1 GDVGDGI
8 NYTDIFISDEF
19 FETLDEACEGA
30 KKIAQELGFAV
41 VKGSKKLNDAGSEPR
56 MYMNCSRGPRRRSS
70 SSDIRMAKSKK
81 VDCQFR
87 VAVRGK
93 MLQGVCRFRIDGVR
107 DKNDRELTL
116 GYHNHSFAR
125 FPDVSRESNVF
136 TDAEKEDIMTM
147 SWSHTQPKAIRS
159 QLNKKYEKRY
169 GMTQIYNELYKNRRE
184 KFNGMNVMEWTLN
197 AAAGLGYFVQ
207 CTRDDDNHVV
217 NSYFVTLS
225 RFVC

>member
-1 GDVGDGI
+1 MCDVCFGVNFVGRCGRRHK
-8 NYTDIFISDEF
+8 YTNNFISDKF
-19 FETLDEACEGA
+19 FETLDEACEAA

-41 VKGSKKLNDAGSEPR
+41 VKGSKKLNDAGREPR

-87 VAVRGK
+87 VVVRGK
-93 MLQGVCRFRIDGVR
+93 MLQGVCRFRIDG
-107 DKNDRELTL
+107 ELTL

-159 QLNKKYEKRY
+159 QINKKYKKRY

-197 AAAGLGYFVQ
+197 AAA
-207 CTRDDDNHVV
+207 
-217 NSYFVTLS
+217 
-225 RFVC
+225 

>member
-1 GDVGDGI
+1 MCDVCFGVNFVGRCGRRHK
-8 NYTDIFISDEF
+8 YTNNFISDKF
-19 FETLDEACEGA
+19 FETLDEACEAA

-41 VKGSKKLNDAGSEPR
+41 VKGSKKLNDAGREPR

-87 VAVRGK
+87 VVVRGK

-107 DKNDRELTL
+107 DTN
-116 GYHNHSFAR
+116 YHNHSFAR

-159 QLNKKYEKRY
+159 QINKKYKKRY

-197 AAAGLGYFVQ
+197 AAA
-207 CTRDDDNHVV
+207 
-217 NSYFVTLS
+217 
-225 RFVC
+225 